1 MAIVVASFG
10 LSLAIAMLQPIT
22 SALILGYAK
31 PKDKGLIAGMQEF
44 SSKIG
49 EIVGSLG
56 IGLLTALVGMNVAF
70 QFL

>member
-1 MAIVVASFG
+1 
-10 LSLAIAMLQPIT
+10 MLQPIT

-49 EIVGSLG
+49 EIIGSLG